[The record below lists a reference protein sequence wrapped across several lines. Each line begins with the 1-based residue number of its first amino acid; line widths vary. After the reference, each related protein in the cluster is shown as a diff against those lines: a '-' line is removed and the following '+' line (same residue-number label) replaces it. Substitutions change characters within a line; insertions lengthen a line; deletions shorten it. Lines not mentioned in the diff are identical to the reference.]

1 MSVVDKS
8 ERKKKEAA
16 RKELKEAVIA
26 VLRQVYDPE
35 IPVNIY
41 DLGLIYRV
49 EVSSKGMVYVDM
61 TLTAPGCP
69 VAETF
74 PGTVESAVR
83 SVPGVL
89 DARVSLVWDPPWNQ
103 DNMSDEAKLTLGL
116 L

>member
-1 MSVVDKS
+1 MVVDKS
-8 ERKKKEAA
+8 KKEKEAA
-16 RKELKEAVIA
+16 REELKEAIIA
-26 VLRQVYDPE
+26 ALRQVYDPE
-35 IPVNIY
+35 IPINIY

-49 EVSSKGMVYVDM
+49 DVSSNGMAYLDM

-74 PGTVESAVR
+74 PGMVESAVR

-89 DARVSLVWDPPWNQ
+89 DARVTLVWEPPWNQ
-103 DNMSDEAKLTLGL
+103 DNMSDEAKLELGL